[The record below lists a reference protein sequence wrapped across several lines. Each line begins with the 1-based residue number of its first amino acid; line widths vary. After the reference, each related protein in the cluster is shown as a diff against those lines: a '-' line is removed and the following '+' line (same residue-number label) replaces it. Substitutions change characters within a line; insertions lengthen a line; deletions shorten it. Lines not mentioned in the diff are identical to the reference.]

1 MHNRLLLPLVA
12 VLGCF
17 LFTACDSG
25 DPDDEPRP
33 RDVAGEYR
41 FTEFTFT
48 PTSTSVQPI
57 AVLDTLVEAN
67 TRLNLLS
74 GGSFIFAYEF
84 VGGEE
89 YFLGGNF
96 SVTERTVR
104 IRGNENDREFYNQ
117 LLLAE
122 DFNLRR
128 DEAGSDVLSADVPLT
143 VNPAEFSSRY
153 EGILQLEGTL
163 HLRLERQ

>member
-1 MHNRLLLPLVA
+1 MRTSIRFPLIA

-17 LFTACDSG
+17 LFAACDSG
-25 DPDDEPRP
+25 DPDDEPEP
-33 RDVAGEYR
+33 QDVAGEYR
-41 FTEFTFT
+41 FTEFSFT

-57 AVLDTLVEAN
+57 SVLDTLVAEN
-67 TRLNLLS
+67 THLNLLS
-74 GGSFIFAYEF
+74 GGSYIFAFEF
-84 VGGEE
+84 VGGEQ
-89 YFLGGNF
+89 YFLGGTF

-104 IRGNENDREFYNQ
+104 IRGAESDRELYNQ

-128 DEAGSDVLSADVPLT
+128 DDTQPDVLSADVPLT
-143 VNPAEFSSRY
+143 VNPAEFSPRY

-163 HLRLERQ
+163 HLRVERQ